1 MLSEQNKTV
10 QHQSP
15 IWMFFCNEHKHGIIT
30 ACEWKAFFKPAKLE
44 NINSTWLQMIFQN
57 CIWAK
62 MRHQGQNITALVH
75 LITQIEKSKLITF
88 FCGECKLER
97 IDRSQMPNK

>member
-1 MLSEQNKTV
+1 MDVFLQNKTV

-44 NINSTWLQMIFQN
+44 SINSTWLQMIFQK

-62 MRHQGQNITALVH
+62 TRRPAQNITAQAQEIMDL
-75 LITQIEKSKLITF
+75 
-88 FCGECKLER
+88 
-97 IDRSQMPNK
+97 QMSRLFANFYDLF